1 MYMYMYAHFV
11 HFCIVACLSR
21 LTYKGVMMW
30 DEWHAQ
36 LLGILD
42 QLLYYTAHYADV
54 DDVSDNA
61 VREET
66 WTVMR
71 AYTVSLNDAG
81 TGVINVTINE
91 SQRDQR
97 VWVELDNTTGQSN
110 T

>member
-1 MYMYMYAHFV
+1 
-11 HFCIVACLSR
+11 
-21 LTYKGVMMW
+21 MMW
-30 DEWHAQ
+30 GLWNTQ

-54 DDVSDNA
+54 ADVSDNA

-66 WTVMR
+66 WTVVR
-71 AYTVSLNDAG
+71 AYTVPLNDAD

-97 VWVELDNTTGQSN
+97 VWVESVNTTGQSN
-110 T
+110 TWAKFWFLLCLVIPACTVTCVFY